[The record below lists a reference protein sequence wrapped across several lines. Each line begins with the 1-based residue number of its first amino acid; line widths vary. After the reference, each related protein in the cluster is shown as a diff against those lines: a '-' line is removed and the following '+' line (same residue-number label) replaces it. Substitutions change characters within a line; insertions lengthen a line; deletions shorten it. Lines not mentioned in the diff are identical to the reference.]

1 MVRKQKSRCNSF
13 NAFSSFQIKNNET
26 YMCLDWDPLAIE
38 ILDPWTELQIF
49 EWTKLGDKEI
59 WRASASL
66 KGGLESHPL
75 EAWFFLTSSIQGC
88 PKKMGT
94 LLRGCLRCC
103 ASGGNHLTFKL
114 CLCSFGQTSRP
125 MMGSALNLASHEDQ
139 FFHLQHLIKNNC
151 AITLL
156 KNPFQR
162 GTLSFFQGLKF
173 GIAMVQ

>member
-1 MVRKQKSRCNSF
+1 MQLFQCFQFLSNIKQRDLHVLGLRSVSYWDFGSLNGAILEYYLNEQNWEIKRSEEIQHPWREASKITLWRLDFFSLLPSRVVH
-13 NAFSSFQIKNNET
+13 KR
-26 YMCLDWDPLAIE
+26 W
-38 ILDPWTELQIF
+38 
-49 EWTKLGDKEI
+49 
-59 WRASASL
+59 
-66 KGGLESHPL
+66 
-75 EAWFFLTSSIQGC
+75 
-88 PKKMGT
+88 GT
-94 LLRGCLRCC
+94 LLRGCLRRC

-125 MMGSALNLASHEDQ
+125 MMGSALNLASQEDQ